1 MAITALPQPHAVVRV
16 ITKYAKRIAHFR
28 RFDTNNDNM
37 KSLRT
42 AFLLAAA
49 ATTAQAGNGL
59 TPITLPAGN
68 YYHGYYG
75 DFMTPNGEKVV
86 LGGDP
91 MMSSGTFQWSAAAGL
106 LDAKQIITGTPSA
119 GYSSISLHGVS
130 ADLSKIIVEHNFS
143 GNNNWYVDFATGS
156 TQAITV
162 PGASWQ
168 YTLCLSSNGLQV
180 GGYYNLGGH
189 DYGFIWSPDGTLT
202 TNIGASLDNAHVL
215 YVGNGGS
222 WALGDG
228 NLGSSSQ
235 VFLWKRSDGSMT
247 TFHSI
252 AGLAVGDNASIRYYS
267 LDGTSVVINKWA
279 GSTSTNYRW
288 IPATGQYTHLDLS
301 AFGTYSNATGF
312 SDDGSTILLTAGDSR
327 VHRWT
332 ATGWNHDLTSNLSGV
347 TSAES
352 NSYNY
357 GYGMIRSRN
366 ISADGNAVVGSFS
379 TASTSK
385 PFYWTASTGAID
397 LFTGAQAGWQF
408 NGAYMIS
415 ANGLVA
421 AGSYYD
427 GSNVGIYRWS
437 ASSGLQTIP
446 QWLQSHGVDVSPYAG
461 WLFGYASAISDDG
474 SVLLV
479 SAITPSS
486 GSYMPFLASAKGVA
500 DYEAWMSSVNNQ
512 HRIYATGATLAG
524 LPLEGAHHRPM
535 LSFDRMGKESQA
547 WATGD
552 FGSTSDA
559 RDVHVTTGE
568 AGVNWN
574 LGKSF
579 LFGVAAGHGE
589 QNSDLAFD
597 GSSST
602 KGDYAIAELDYRPE
616 GTQWIVSLL
625 GMVGSW
631 ESKTSRGYL
640 NGASTDFS
648 YGVADLITRTARLRV
663 DAPSL
668 VTFGGFGFAP
678 YASYSVTQTVVD
690 AYAETGGAFPAS
702 FDKQEHNA
710 TEARVG
716 ITAAKDLSAATKLLL
731 TVEAIHRFDGV
742 GPSLTGQDVTGG
754 VSFSLPGTAPRA
766 DSVRFGFDVDHK
778 LSENT
783 LLNLSAH
790 AATVGEEHDVSA
802 AISIRRA
809 F

>member
-1 MAITALPQPHAVVRV
+1 
-16 ITKYAKRIAHFR
+16 
-28 RFDTNNDNM
+28 M

-49 ATTAQAGNGL
+49 ATATQLDATDFRLEYSGIPFGNNANAVAIIGIDTSTIANDNVFLTNTRAPWITSFTMTVTNAGAASRTYTMSELMGVIYQANSPLDFSTEIVGQPGFQQFTLRKTSGWEFIPVGATAVAFDSW
-59 TPITLPAGN
+59 N
-68 YYHGYYG
+68 YY
-75 DFMTPNGEKVV
+75 TR
-86 LGGDP
+86 L
-91 MMSSGTFQWSAAAGL
+91 
-106 LDAKQIITGTPSA
+106 
-119 GYSSISLHGVS
+119 VS
-130 ADLSKIIVEHNFS
+130 
-143 GNNNWYVDFATGS
+143 FA
-156 TQAITV
+156 
-162 PGASWQ
+162 
-168 YTLCLSSNGLQV
+168 
-180 GGYYNLGGH
+180 
-189 DYGFIWSPDGTLT
+189 
-202 TNIGASLDNAHVL
+202 
-215 YVGNGGS
+215 
-222 WALGDG
+222 
-228 NLGSSSQ
+228 
-235 VFLWKRSDGSMT
+235 
-247 TFHSI
+247 
-252 AGLAVGDNASIRYYS
+252 
-267 LDGTSVVINKWA
+267 
-279 GSTSTNYRW
+279 
-288 IPATGQYTHLDLS
+288 PA
-301 AFGTYSNATGF
+301 FN
-312 SDDGSTILLTAGDSR
+312 
-327 VHRWT
+327 
-332 ATGWNHDLTSNLSGV
+332 GV
-347 TSAES
+347 T
-352 NSYNY
+352 
-357 GYGMIRSRN
+357 
-366 ISADGNAVVGSFS
+366 DV
-379 TASTSK
+379 AS
-385 PFYWTASTGAID
+385 
-397 LFTGAQAGWQF
+397 
-408 NGAYMIS
+408 
-415 ANGLVA
+415 
-421 AGSYYD
+421 
-427 GSNVGIYRWS
+427 
-437 ASSGLQTIP
+437 
-446 QWLQSHGVDVSPYAG
+446 
-461 WLFGYASAISDDG
+461 
-474 SVLLV
+474 
-479 SAITPSS
+479 
-486 GSYMPFLASAKGVA
+486 
-500 DYEAWMSSVNNQ
+500 WMSSINGAN
-512 HRIYATGATLAG
+512 RTYAIGTTLAG

-678 YASYSVTQTVVD
+678 YASYSVTQTVVG
-690 AYAETGGAFPAS
+690 AYTETGGAFPAS
-702 FDKQEHNA
+702 FDEQEHNA

-716 ITAAKDLSAATKLLL
+716 VTAAKDLSAATKLLL

-742 GPSLTGQDVTGG
+742 GPALTGQDVTGG

-783 LLNLSAH
+783 LLNVSAH
-790 AATVGEEHDVSA
+790 VATVGEEHDVSA